1 MTTAQL
7 EGLHERGT
15 EGERV
20 AHWRYETLR
29 CAGYD
34 RRSARTLARRRDVDL
49 HLAAELLRAGCRVE
63 TALRILL

>member
-7 EGLHERGT
+7 ELRDGRRS

-20 AHWRYETLR
+20 AHWRFETLR

-34 RRSARTLARRRDVDL
+34 RHSARALARRRDVDL
-49 HLAAELLRAGCRVE
+49 HLAADLLREGCPVE

>member
-7 EGLHERGT
+7 ELGHKRNNEA
-15 EGERV
+15 ERV
-20 AHWRYETLR
+20 AHWRFASLR

-34 RRSARTLARRRDVDL
+34 GRSARTLARRRDVDL
-49 HLAAELLRAGCRVE
+49 HLAADLLRAGCPVE

>member
-7 EGLHERGT
+7 ELRDGRGS

-20 AHWRYETLR
+20 AHWRFETLR

-34 RRSARTLARRRDVDL
+34 KGSARTLARRQDVDL
-49 HLAAELLRAGCRVE
+49 HLAADLRRAGCPVE

>member
-7 EGLHERGT
+7 ELGHERDT
-15 EGERV
+15 DAERV
-20 AHWRYETLR
+20 AYWRFASLR

-34 RRSARTLARRRDVDL
+34 RRSARTVARRRDVDL
-49 HLAAELLRAGCRVE
+49 HLAADLLRTGFPVE

>member
-7 EGLHERGT
+7 EVGHERDN
-15 EGERV
+15 EAEQV
-20 AHWRYETLR
+20 VHWRFETLR

-34 RRSARTLARRRDVDL
+34 RRSARELARRRDVDL
-49 HLAAELLRAGCRVE
+49 HLAADLLRAGCPVE

>member
-7 EGLHERGT
+7 ELTHGRGS

-20 AHWRYETLR
+20 AHWRFEALR

-34 RRSARTLARRRDVDL
+34 KRSAQTLARRRDVDL
-49 HLAAELLRAGCRVE
+49 HLAADLLRAGCPAE